1 VVGCRAAA
9 WLCLATA
16 TFAVAGCA
24 HVAHRYPRAT
34 GTVVGAAVVAA
45 VYGGTHAL
53 DDNGELP
60 RHFTLGAIAGAVGG
74 YVVGREIANAPPE
87 DPGVWYGEAAAAD
100 AADDPPPA
108 RDRWIGGGGDA
119 PDDPVLPPD
128 RVPSPAP
135 AAAAQGVA
143 SGWTPVHVSRSWE
156 LGFALTASRDAA
168 DAALRRGGDARDA
181 SLTRACGLAAVDALA
196 ELERACREDRGA
208 RGVAAHD
215 LATAACACTSRSAD
229 EIECAIVPEATC
241 AGSGT
246 FVTLGIATSPSATV
260 AEAAAT
266 IDARLACDRRDGVIG
281 AVDTVCHC
289 DRAVDPAL
297 PEAHDACTCVAQASC
312 DP

>member
-1 VVGCRAAA
+1 MVGCRAAA

-60 RHFTLGAIAGAVGG
+60 RHFTLGAIAGAVAG
-74 YVVGREIANAPPE
+74 YVVGREIANTPPE
-87 DPGVWYGEAAAAD
+87 DPGVWYGEAAEPAA
-100 AADDPPPA
+100 AASPPPA
-108 RDRWIGGGGDA
+108 RDRWIGRDDGA
-119 PDDPVLPPD
+119 PDGPAFPPD
-128 RVPSPAP
+128 GAPAP

-143 SGWTPVHVSRSWE
+143 SGWTSVHVSRSWE
-156 LGFALTASRDAA
+156 LGFALTASRRAD
-168 DAALRRGGDARDA
+168 DAALRRGGYARDA
-181 SLTRACGLAAVDALA
+181 SLTRACGLATVEALA
-196 ELERACREDRGA
+196 ELDRACREDRGA

-215 LATAACACTSRSAD
+215 LATAACACTSLSAD

-246 FVTLGIATSPSATV
+246 FVTLGLATSPSATV

-297 PEAHDACTCVAQASC
+297 PEVHDACTCVAQASC